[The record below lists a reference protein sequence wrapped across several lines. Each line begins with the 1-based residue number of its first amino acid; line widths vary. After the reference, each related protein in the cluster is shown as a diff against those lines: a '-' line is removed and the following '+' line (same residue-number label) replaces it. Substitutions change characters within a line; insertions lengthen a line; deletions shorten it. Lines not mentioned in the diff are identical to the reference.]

1 MRLLVIS
8 LSITTLISVGF
19 GFVLKDFIGFW
30 QGFVGTFILQ
40 FITFYVLSFRGK
52 AEVEEA
58 ASNIAEII
66 DLQTMPINCPCGK
79 NTITAPIFFNIDNQ
93 FTCEK
98 CGSVFR
104 VEPSFDVV
112 LLTEPPNIENI
123 FNKLKEHSYN
133 KV

>member
-1 MRLLVIS
+1 MKVLFIS
-8 LSITTLISVGF
+8 LGITTLISIGL

-30 QGFVGTFILQ
+30 QGFVGAFIIQ
-40 FITFYVLSFRGK
+40 FITFYILSSRGRE
-52 AEVEEA
+52 EVEEA
-58 ASNIAEII
+58 TSNVAEII

-79 NTITAPIFFNIDNQ
+79 NTITAPIFFNVDNQ

-98 CGSVFR
+98 CSSVFR

-112 LLTEPPNIENI
+112 LLTAPLNIENI
-123 FNKLKEHSYN
+123 FNKLKEQSDN

>member
-1 MRLLVIS
+1 MKVLFIS
-8 LSITTLISVGF
+8 LGITTLISIGL

-30 QGFVGTFILQ
+30 QGVVGAFIVQ
-40 FITFYVLSFRGK
+40 FITFYILSSRGRE
-52 AEVEEA
+52 EVEEA
-58 ASNIAEII
+58 ASSVAEII

-79 NTITAPIFFNIDNQ
+79 NTITAPIFFNTDNQ

-112 LLTEPPNIENI
+112 LLTEPLNIENI
-123 FNKLKEHSYN
+123 FNKLKEQSDN